1 MRLTPTLR
9 LVLVAL
15 LVFLAT
21 AALWW
26 LVGYQ
31 VGKGLLEE
39 AGGAGSWR
47 ASFGFREGGV
57 ARLLFLS
64 LLGAL
69 ALAATGAA
77 QGAARWA
84 LVAGLG
90 LGGAFVLGARD
101 GALAAVTLY
110 VLAVAAVDEAPEG
123 APRLAA
129 ALVLGLAVAFAQV
142 VDGPFTVGQ
151 AALAVG
157 LRGALFWWPLLA
169 GPYLVER
176 WVASAP
182 RR

>member
-1 MRLTPTLR
+1 MRLTPTTR
-9 LVLVAL
+9 LVAAAL

-31 VGKGLLEE
+31 IGKGLLEE
-39 AGGAGSWR
+39 AGGGGAWR
-47 ASFGFREGGV
+47 AAFGFRDGGV
-57 ARLLFLS
+57 ARLLVLA

-69 ALAATGAA
+69 ALGAAGAA
-77 QGAARWA
+77 QGVARWA

-101 GALAAVTLY
+101 GALAGVMLF
-110 VLAVAAVDEAPEG
+110 VLAVAAVDEAAAG
-123 APRLAA
+123 APRLVA

-142 VDGPFTVGQ
+142 LDGPFTVGQ
-151 AALAVG
+151 GALAVG

-169 GPYLVER
+169 GPHLVEEYVLGAR
-176 WVASAP
+176 P
-182 RR
+182 